1 MVLSVL
7 PLFSA
12 GPKNISSITL
22 CPPFLPPRNS
32 LKNSKFLSLF
42 PPSIVVFLHIRSK
55 WKGTNRISPPKKKA
69 GGEFIILP
77 PFPDVAA
84 RAGLPLV
91 VGGSVHEGAE
101 ADSRRLG

>member
-1 MVLSVL
+1 MVVLSVL

-12 GPKNISSITL
+12 GPKNISSITF
-22 CPPFLPPRNS
+22 CPPFLPPPGT
-32 LKNSKFLSLF
+32 LKKIPSFFPF
-42 PPSIVVFLHIRSK
+42 PPPLDRRLSSYPVETERYESHF
-55 WKGTNRISPPKKKA
+55 PPERKKA

-101 ADSRRLG
+101 AGK